1 MVLLWVEIW
10 DYGCVYT
17 LLSCHKKIH
26 EMMSCYVTRWRR
38 VCCVGACVRWPEGG
52 VDVQMDKNMFVI

>member
-1 MVLLWVEIW
+1 
-10 DYGCVYT
+10 
-17 LLSCHKKIH
+17 
-26 EMMSCYVTRWRR
+26 MMSCYVTRWRR